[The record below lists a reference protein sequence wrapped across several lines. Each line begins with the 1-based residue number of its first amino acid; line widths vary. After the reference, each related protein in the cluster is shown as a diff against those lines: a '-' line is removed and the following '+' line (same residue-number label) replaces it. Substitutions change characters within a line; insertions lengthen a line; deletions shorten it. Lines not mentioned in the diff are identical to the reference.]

1 MDKNAYFDGVSPAML
16 FVTQLYLP
24 SSSSFTPPSDSW
36 FCMMFLSSSKNWND
50 SCPWVWVCSIQIIVL
65 DPCDIWLRKTSGRTV
80 KSYIGTEKKQF
91 CRGQLRLAKINTT
104 QQIVCVQIPCI
115 LVNNDLHTKTYLAT
129 IRSCCFLLTPLLK
142 TKLNKKRQKNHK
154 QRPSNV
160 HGVRNWNPR
169 YIVSGA
175 MVCKYTIQR
184 IIHALCQILYFLSRH
199 TEKTSVLFHIHCWHG
214 VLPL

>member
-1 MDKNAYFDGVSPAML
+1 MTLLLDTAVKKRGKIACSESRQTWEIFQLLIVRVKFHTELCYIIAPHGNWTQSYKLYQSATSSRCLMDKNAYFDGVSPALL

-115 LVNNDLHTKTYLAT
+115 LVNNDLHSRTYLAT
-129 IRSCCFLLTPLLK
+129 IRSCCFLQDCLK
-142 TKLNKKRQKNHK
+142 
-154 QRPSNV
+154 
-160 HGVRNWNPR
+160 
-169 YIVSGA
+169 I
-175 MVCKYTIQR
+175 
-184 IIHALCQILYFLSRH
+184 LC
-199 TEKTSVLFHIHCWHG
+199 
-214 VLPL
+214 